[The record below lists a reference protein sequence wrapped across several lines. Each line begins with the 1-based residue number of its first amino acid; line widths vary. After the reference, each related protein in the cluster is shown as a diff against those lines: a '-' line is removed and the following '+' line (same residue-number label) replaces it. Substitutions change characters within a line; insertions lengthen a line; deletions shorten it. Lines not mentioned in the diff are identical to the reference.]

1 MPRLVCVAHMNN
13 LRGDGVEH
21 ASKEYK
27 WQKKATATLLQNDG
41 VLYRCDIDPL
51 TWSLFPCCALYSRA
65 VQQTTFSHS
74 TIHQHNQYQESMKD
88 IHSLL
93 IYMSMSGA
101 IELLH

>member
-1 MPRLVCVAHMNN
+1 VCVAHMNN

-51 TWSLFPCCALYSRA
+51 TWPLLPVLCSVLKGKCSRQPS
-65 VQQTTFSHS
+65 VTQQSISIINTRR
-74 TIHQHNQYQESMKD
+74 
-88 IHSLL
+88 
-93 IYMSMSGA
+93 A
-101 IELLH
+101 

>member
-1 MPRLVCVAHMNN
+1 VCVAHMNN

-51 TWSLFPCCALYSRA
+51 TWSLLPVLCSVLKG
-65 VQQTTFSHS
+65 
-74 TIHQHNQYQESMKD
+74 NQYQESMKD